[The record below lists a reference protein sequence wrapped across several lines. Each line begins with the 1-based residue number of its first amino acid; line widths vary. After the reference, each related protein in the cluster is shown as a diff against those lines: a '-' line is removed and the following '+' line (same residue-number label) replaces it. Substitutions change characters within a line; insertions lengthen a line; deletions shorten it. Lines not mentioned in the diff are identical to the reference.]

1 MNDLVFKPNT
11 WLENAGIVGLMRILR
26 QDQYKVVRTKTQN
39 GALMFELRVKSD
51 AIDGFTSQYFN
62 YFIETYGKYTRYQ
75 KILDDKSYLLELK
88 DNDYQN
94 ADLNRLTNY
103 FNTTI
108 KYSLLGTMKSFKQ
121 IADYL
126 GDDIQMKAKGAR
138 ELEKVLTQKK
148 TQNDSEMFKSV
159 LKEFVE
165 RLLNIIAYFE
175 TDKARMYYQSKLL
188 GYSII
193 QNAWNNKSF
202 LDSANMKKL
211 DPDLFGNFD
220 KTFIRPIQDYLV
232 EDHDGDKFKCV
243 NCGNTFK
250 KKSDGIPI
258 TFLNGMGYDFG
269 KKRSNGWNL
278 LNDLYIC
285 PICQLMYVSIPAGF
299 AYNMNHQGLFINQT
313 HNLDVLKRIND
324 QVLTRLTKDLDT
336 HNNVLVNKALMNAY
350 KQELVLSNKSLLK
363 NAQIV
368 NYYNEHYS
376 FQNVSSLATTVLN
389 QASDCVLK
397 SGKTLIQSLMP
408 IGISN
413 FNGINYFSIYDEM
426 LKRIFN
432 NTELSDLI
440 YLLERLKVSNVQDV
454 YCTAGGIMH
463 VIELNAI
470 MLNQLWKR
478 QGVKEMRID
487 DETLRKVRGYGMRIR
502 EGYATKANAKKS
514 QALAYKMLEALRTN
528 DLNHFMDLML
538 TAYLYLGQ
546 IAPSIFVNEQS
557 KPDVFKQYGYAF
569 IAGLIGNDQKKEN
582 NQDKEE

>member
-1 MNDLVFKPNT
+1 MNDLIFKPNT

-26 QDQYKVVRTKTQN
+26 QDQYKVARTKTQN
-39 GALMFELRVKSD
+39 GALMFELHVKSD
-51 AIDGFTSQYFN
+51 ALDSFTPQYFS
-62 YFIETYGKYTRYQ
+62 YFINVYGKYTRYQ
-75 KILDDKSYLLELK
+75 KILAGKSYLLELK
-88 DNDYQN
+88 DNDYKKP
-94 ADLNRLTNY
+94 DLKRLTDY
-103 FNTTI
+103 FDRTI
-108 KYSLLGTMKSFKQ
+108 KYSLLGSMKSFKQ
-121 IADYL
+121 TANYL
-126 GDDIQMKAKGAR
+126 GDDIQIQAKGAR
-138 ELEKVLTQKK
+138 ELEKVLMQKK
-148 TQNDSEMFKSV
+148 TQKDSEMFKSI
-159 LKEFVE
+159 LKEFVA

-175 TDKARMYYQSKLL
+175 TDKSKMYYQSKLL

-232 EDHDGDKFKCV
+232 EDHNGAKFRCA
-243 NCGNTFK
+243 NCGKAFN

-269 KKRSNGWNL
+269 KKKSNGWNM

-313 HNLDVLKRIND
+313 HNLDVLKKVND
-324 QVLTRLTKDLDT
+324 QVLTRLTNDLDT
-336 HNNVLVNKALMNAY
+336 HNNVSVNKALINAY
-350 KQELVLSNKSLLK
+350 KQELIFSNKPLLR
-363 NAQIV
+363 NAQII
-368 NYYNEHYS
+368 NYDNEHYS
-376 FQNVSSLATTVLN
+376 FQNVSSLATAVLN
-389 QASDCVLK
+389 KATNQILK
-397 SGKTLIQSLMP
+397 SGQSLIQALMP
-408 IGISN
+408 LGIRN
-413 FNGINYFSIYDEM
+413 FNGMKYFSIYDKII
-426 LKRIFN
+426 KRIFN

-440 YLLERLKVSNVQDV
+440 YLLERLKASQVQDV
-454 YCTAGGIMH
+454 YCTTSGIMH

-470 MLNQLWKR
+470 MLNQLWER

-546 IAPSIFVNEQS
+546 IVPSIFVNEQS
-557 KPDVFKQYGYAF
+557 KPDAFKQYGYAF

-582 NQDKEE
+582 

>member
-1 MNDLVFKPNT
+1 MNDLIFKPNT

-26 QDQYKVVRTKTQN
+26 QDQYKVARTKTQN
-39 GALMFELRVKSD
+39 GALMFELHVKSD
-51 AIDGFTSQYFN
+51 ALDSFTPQYFS
-62 YFIETYGKYTRYQ
+62 YFINVYGKYTRYQ
-75 KILDDKSYLLELK
+75 KILAGKSCLLELK

-94 ADLNRLTNY
+94 PDLKRLTDY
-103 FNTTI
+103 FDRTI
-108 KYSLLGTMKSFKQ
+108 KYSLLGSMKSFKQ
-121 IADYL
+121 TANYL
-126 GDDIQMKAKGAR
+126 GDDIQIQAKGAR
-138 ELEKVLTQKK
+138 ELEKVLMQKK
-148 TQNDSEMFKSV
+148 TQKDSEMFKSI
-159 LKEFVE
+159 LKEFVA

-175 TDKARMYYQSKLL
+175 TDKSKMYYQSKLL

-232 EDHDGDKFKCV
+232 EDHNGAKFRCA
-243 NCGNTFK
+243 NCGKAFN

-269 KKRSNGWNL
+269 KKKSNGWNM

-313 HNLDVLKRIND
+313 HNLDVLKKVND
-324 QVLTRLTKDLDT
+324 QVLTRLTNDLDT
-336 HNNVLVNKALMNAY
+336 HNNVSVNKALINAY
-350 KQELVLSNKSLLK
+350 KQELIFSNKPLLR
-363 NAQIV
+363 NAQII
-368 NYYNEHYS
+368 NYDNEHYS
-376 FQNVSSLATTVLN
+376 FQNVSSLATAVLN
-389 QASDCVLK
+389 KATNQILK
-397 SGKTLIQSLMP
+397 SGQSLIQALMP
-408 IGISN
+408 LGIRN
-413 FNGINYFSIYDEM
+413 FNGMKYFSIYDEII
-426 LKRIFN
+426 KRIFN

-440 YLLERLKVSNVQDV
+440 YLLERLKASQVQDV
-454 YCTAGGIMH
+454 YCTTSGIMH

-470 MLNQLWKR
+470 MLNQLWER

-528 DLNHFMDLML
+528 DLNHFMELML

-546 IAPSIFVNEQS
+546 IVPSIFVNEQS
-557 KPDVFKQYGYAF
+557 KPDAFKQYGYAF

-582 NQDKEE
+582 

>member
-1 MNDLVFKPNT
+1 MNDLIFKPNT

-26 QDQYKVVRTKTQN
+26 QDQYKVARTKTQN
-39 GALMFELRVKSD
+39 GALMFELHVKSD
-51 AIDGFTSQYFN
+51 ALDSFTPQYFS
-62 YFIETYGKYTRYQ
+62 YFINVYGKYTRYQ
-75 KILDDKSYLLELK
+75 KILAGKSYLLELK
-88 DNDYQN
+88 DNDYKKP
-94 ADLNRLTNY
+94 DLKRLTDY
-103 FNTTI
+103 FDRTI
-108 KYSLLGTMKSFKQ
+108 KYSLLGSMKSFKQ
-121 IADYL
+121 TANYL
-126 GDDIQMKAKGAR
+126 GDDIQIQAKGAR
-138 ELEKVLTQKK
+138 ELEKVLMQKK
-148 TQNDSEMFKSV
+148 TQKDSEMFKSI
-159 LKEFVE
+159 LKEFVA

-175 TDKARMYYQSKLL
+175 TDKSKMYYQSKLL

-232 EDHDGDKFKCV
+232 EDHNGAKFRCA
-243 NCGNTFK
+243 NCGKAFN

-269 KKRSNGWNL
+269 KKKSNGWNM

-313 HNLDVLKRIND
+313 HNLDVLKKVND
-324 QVLTRLTKDLDT
+324 QVLTRLTNDLDT
-336 HNNVLVNKALMNAY
+336 HSNVSVNKALINAY
-350 KQELVLSNKSLLK
+350 KQELIFSNKPLLR
-363 NAQIV
+363 NAQII
-368 NYYNEHYS
+368 NYDNEHYS
-376 FQNVSSLATTVLN
+376 FQNVSSLATAVLN
-389 QASDCVLK
+389 KATNQILK
-397 SGKTLIQSLMP
+397 SGQSLIQALMP
-408 IGISN
+408 LGIRN
-413 FNGINYFSIYDEM
+413 FNGMKYFSIYDKII
-426 LKRIFN
+426 KRIFN

-440 YLLERLKVSNVQDV
+440 YLLERLKASQVQDV
-454 YCTAGGIMH
+454 YCTTSGIMH

-470 MLNQLWKR
+470 MLNQLWER

-546 IAPSIFVNEQS
+546 IVPSIFVNEQS
-557 KPDVFKQYGYAF
+557 KPDAFKQYGYAF

-582 NQDKEE
+582 

>member
-1 MNDLVFKPNT
+1 MNDLIFKPNT

-26 QDQYKVVRTKTQN
+26 QDQYKVARTKTQN
-39 GALMFELRVKSD
+39 GALMFELHVKSD
-51 AIDGFTSQYFN
+51 ALDSFTPQYFS
-62 YFIETYGKYTRYQ
+62 YFINVYGKYTRYQ
-75 KILDDKSYLLELK
+75 KILAGKSYLLELK
-88 DNDYQN
+88 DNDYKKP
-94 ADLNRLTNY
+94 DLKRLTDY
-103 FNTTI
+103 FDRTI
-108 KYSLLGTMKSFKQ
+108 KYSLLGSMKSFKQ
-121 IADYL
+121 TANYL
-126 GDDIQMKAKGAR
+126 GDDIQIQAKGAR
-138 ELEKVLTQKK
+138 ELEKVLMQKK
-148 TQNDSEMFKSV
+148 TQKDSEMFKSI
-159 LKEFVE
+159 LKEFVA

-175 TDKARMYYQSKLL
+175 TDKSKMYYQSKLL

-232 EDHDGDKFKCV
+232 EDHNGAKFRCA
-243 NCGNTFK
+243 NCGKAFN

-269 KKRSNGWNL
+269 KKKSNGWNM

-313 HNLDVLKRIND
+313 HNLDVLKKVND
-324 QVLTRLTKDLDT
+324 QVLTRLTNDLDT
-336 HNNVLVNKALMNAY
+336 HSNVSVNKALINAY
-350 KQELVLSNKSLLK
+350 KQELIFSNKPLLR
-363 NAQIV
+363 NAQII
-368 NYYNEHYS
+368 NYDNEHYS
-376 FQNVSSLATTVLN
+376 FQNVSSLATAVLN
-389 QASDCVLK
+389 KATNQILK
-397 SGKTLIQSLMP
+397 SGQSLIQALMP
-408 IGISN
+408 LGIRN
-413 FNGINYFSIYDEM
+413 FNGMKYFSIYDKII
-426 LKRIFN
+426 KRIFN

-440 YLLERLKVSNVQDV
+440 YLLERLKASQVQDV
-454 YCTAGGIMH
+454 YCTTSGIMH

-470 MLNQLWKR
+470 MLNQLWER

-528 DLNHFMDLML
+528 DLNHFMELML

-546 IAPSIFVNEQS
+546 IVPSIFVNEQS
-557 KPDVFKQYGYAF
+557 KPDAFKQYGYAF

-582 NQDKEE
+582 

>member
-1 MNDLVFKPNT
+1 MNDLIFKPNT

-26 QDQYKVVRTKTQN
+26 QDQYKVARTKTQN
-39 GALMFELRVKSD
+39 GALMFELHVKSD
-51 AIDGFTSQYFN
+51 VIDSFTSQYFN
-62 YFIETYGKYTRYQ
+62 YFIDTYGKYTRYQ
-75 KILDDKSYLLELK
+75 KILDGQSYLLELK
-88 DNDYQN
+88 DNDYQKP
-94 ADLNRLTNY
+94 DLKRLTDY
-103 FNTTI
+103 FDRTI
-108 KYSLLGTMKSFKQ
+108 KYSLLGSMKSFKQ

-126 GDDIQMKAKGAR
+126 GDDIQMRAKGAN

-148 TQNDSEMFKSV
+148 TQNDPEMFQTV
-159 LKEFVE
+159 LKEFVK
-165 RLLNIIAYFE
+165 RLLDIIAYFE

-188 GYSII
+188 GFSII

-232 EDHDGDKFKCV
+232 ENHDGDKFKCV

-250 KKSDGIPI
+250 KKGDGIPI

-324 QVLTRLTKDLDT
+324 QVLTRLTNDLDT
-336 HNNVLVNKALMNAY
+336 HSNVSVNKALINAY
-350 KQELVLSNKSLLK
+350 KQELILSNKPLLR
-363 NAQIV
+363 NAQII
-368 NYYNEHYS
+368 NYDNEHYS
-376 FQNVSSLATTVLN
+376 FQNVSSLATAVLN
-389 QASDCVLK
+389 KATNQILK
-397 SGKTLIQSLMP
+397 SGQSLIQALMP
-408 IGISN
+408 LGIRN
-413 FNGINYFSIYDEM
+413 FNGMKYFSIYDEII
-426 LKRIFN
+426 KRIFN

-440 YLLERLKVSNVQDV
+440 YLLERLKASQVQDV
-454 YCTAGGIMH
+454 YCTTSGIMH
-463 VIELNAI
+463 VIELNAAI
-470 MLNQLWKR
+470 LNTLWQK
-478 QGVKEMRID
+478 QGVKEMKID
-487 DETLRKVRGYGMRIR
+487 DETLRKARGYGMRIR
-502 EGYATKANAKKS
+502 ESYKAKANAKKS

-546 IAPSIFVNEQS
+546 IVPSIFVNEQS

-582 NQDKEE
+582 

>member
-1 MNDLVFKPNT
+1 MNDLIFKPNT

-26 QDQYKVVRTKTQN
+26 QDQYKVARTKTQN
-39 GALMFELRVKSD
+39 GALMFELHVKSD
-51 AIDGFTSQYFN
+51 ALDSFTPQYFS
-62 YFIETYGKYTRYQ
+62 YFINVYGKYTRYQ
-75 KILDDKSYLLELK
+75 KILAGKSYLLELK
-88 DNDYQN
+88 DNDYKKP
-94 ADLNRLTNY
+94 DLKRLTDY
-103 FNTTI
+103 FDRTI
-108 KYSLLGTMKSFKQ
+108 KYSLLGSMKSFKQ
-121 IADYL
+121 TANYL
-126 GDDIQMKAKGAR
+126 GDDIQIQAKGAR
-138 ELEKVLTQKK
+138 ELEKVLMQKK
-148 TQNDSEMFKSV
+148 TQKDSEMFKSI
-159 LKEFVE
+159 LKEFVA

-175 TDKARMYYQSKLL
+175 TDKSKMYYQSKLL

-232 EDHDGDKFKCV
+232 EDHNGAKFRCA
-243 NCGNTFK
+243 NCGKAFN

-269 KKRSNGWNL
+269 KKKSNGWNM

-313 HNLDVLKRIND
+313 HNLDVLKKVND
-324 QVLTRLTKDLDT
+324 QVLTRLTNDLDT
-336 HNNVLVNKALMNAY
+336 HSNVSVNKALINAY
-350 KQELVLSNKSLLK
+350 KQELIFSNKPLLR
-363 NAQIV
+363 NAQII
-368 NYYNEHYS
+368 NYDNEHYS
-376 FQNVSSLATTVLN
+376 FQNVSSLATAVLN
-389 QASDCVLK
+389 KATNQILK
-397 SGKTLIQSLMP
+397 SGQSLIQALMP
-408 IGISN
+408 LGIRN
-413 FNGINYFSIYDEM
+413 FNGMKYFSIYDEII
-426 LKRIFN
+426 KRIFN

-440 YLLERLKVSNVQDV
+440 YLLERLKASQVQDV
-454 YCTAGGIMH
+454 YCTTSGIMH

-470 MLNQLWKR
+470 MLNQLWER

-546 IAPSIFVNEQS
+546 IVPSIFVNEQS
-557 KPDVFKQYGYAF
+557 KPDAFKQYGYAF

-582 NQDKEE
+582 